1 MDDLREFVKSKGFPF
16 TVDSTRAGDTFDM
29 GEAAGS
35 FAYIQAPEGTL
46 IEFVETH
53 KVPIVKKLGL
63 VIDLHKRGMD
73 KPLPRWLLKAFALKR
88 VKM

>member
-16 TVDSTRAGDTFDM
+16 TVDSTRAGNTFDM

-53 KVPIVKKLGL
+53 KVAIVKKLGI

-73 KPLPRWLLKAFALKR
+73 KPLPRWLLKMFALKR
-88 VKM
+88 VKF